1 MHGDAGPGPQ
11 TSGPGGGEAERGPG
25 APGGTPRLPCPAAA
39 RPGPLHLPGGGRVP
53 LPHRRGSHRA
63 PDGEGPASPPR
74 RTWARPPRVER
85 APRCPPSAHASGE
98 NTRRTAGAPQR
109 RRRLRLPAPGGG
121 SAPPDRGS
129 PRNAGR
135 RSAAYRRPQRAA
147 QREFVRRGPEPRQER
162 GGGAGQCGAAHGSSE
177 PSGGGLNPHAWAPRI
192 LGAGSAPAPPAP
204 PLPPAA
210 HLPAGPRTS
219 PPRSPRGRAESRVG
233 RGPGRSRVP
242 PPPPRARPPSPPRS
256 PAALRQSPGPAV
268 DGQPGPGGAASLTSR
283 SGICMGCGAAA
294 AAQCLSVRRR
304 ELPEPEPRSA
314 AAGSADARLGPSR
327 AQHGAAGGGRARL
340 RRGEHREEADPK
352 GAEGRRRGGGEGA
365 AGGRRVPLN
374 AVSLPPALRR
384 AEWSTW

>member
-1 MHGDAGPGPQ
+1 M
-11 TSGPGGGEAERGPG
+11 
-25 APGGTPRLPCPAAA
+25 
-39 RPGPLHLPGGGRVP
+39 
-53 LPHRRGSHRA
+53 
-63 PDGEGPASPPR
+63 
-74 RTWARPPRVER
+74 
-85 APRCPPSAHASGE
+85 
-98 NTRRTAGAPQR
+98 
-109 RRRLRLPAPGGG
+109 
-121 SAPPDRGS
+121 RGS
-129 PRNAGR
+129 PRQLGA
-135 RSAAYRRPQRAA
+135 
-147 QREFVRRGPEPRQER
+147 FR
-162 GGGAGQCGAAHGSSE
+162 GGAQSPRVGPAHPRGGFRTRTSGPAA
-177 PSGGGLNPHAWAPRI
+177 PSGR
-192 LGAGSAPAPPAP
+192 APARG
-204 PLPPAA
+204 AA
-210 HLPAGPRTS
+210 HLP
-219 PPRSPRGRAESRVG
+219 PPPVPRGAVLSHAWGGGRAARVC
-233 RGPGRSRVP
+233 P

>member
-1 MHGDAGPGPQ
+1 MP
-11 TSGPGGGEAERGPG
+11 RGRP
-25 APGGTPRLPCPAAA
+25 A

-177 PSGGGLNPHAWAPRI
+177 PSGGGAQSPRVGPAHPRGGFRTRTSGPAAPSGR
-192 LGAGSAPAPPAP
+192 APARG
-204 PLPPAA
+204 AA
-210 HLPAGPRTS
+210 HLPPPPFPAGP
-219 PPRSPRGRAESRVG
+219 
-233 RGPGRSRVP
+233 
-242 PPPPRARPPSPPRS
+242 
-256 PAALRQSPGPAV
+256 
-268 DGQPGPGGAASLTSR
+268 
-283 SGICMGCGAAA
+283 C
-294 AAQCLSVRRR
+294 
-304 ELPEPEPRSA
+304 
-314 AAGSADARLGPSR
+314 
-327 AQHGAAGGGRARL
+327 
-340 RRGEHREEADPK
+340 
-352 GAEGRRRGGGEGA
+352 
-365 AGGRRVPLN
+365 
-374 AVSLPPALRR
+374 
-384 AEWSTW
+384 